1 MAEQLSG
8 VISKVGDRGTSFQL
22 EGDFSW
28 YSAFNPEQ
36 LCGAKAGDSVSFMFA
51 TKQDKNDPNKVYKNL
66 RGNLTIHAG
75 SPDPQPNRAAVSPL
89 PSAKKG
95 EPSLTR
101 VRLILRQ
108 NALTNAVNY
117 CTPESSPEQVLEI
130 AKLFEGWTSGDTDSM
145 KRPGSDPPLEKNAS
159 VYSEAFEGVSS

>member
-36 LCGAKAGDSVSFMFA
+36 LCGAKAGDTVSFMYA
-51 TKQDKNDPNKVYKNL
+51 TKQDKYDPEKIYKNI
-66 RGNLTIHAG
+66 RGNLTIHAS

-101 VRLILRQ
+101 ERLILRQ
-108 NALTNAVNY
+108 NALTNAVNFSN
-117 CTPESSPEQVLEI
+117 PESSVEQVLEI
-130 AKLFEGWTSGDTDSM
+130 ASLFEGWTSGDTDNL
-145 KRPGSDPPLEKNAS
+145 KRNGSDPTPDEATA
-159 VYSEAFEGVSS
+159 YAGAFEGVSS

>member
-36 LCGAKAGDSVSFMFA
+36 LCGAKAGDKVSFMYA
-51 TKQDKNDPNKVYKNL
+51 TKQYKNDPEKIYKNI
-66 RGNLTIHAG
+66 RGNLTIHAS

-101 VRLILRQ
+101 ERLILRQ
-108 NALTNAVNY
+108 NALTNAVNFSN
-117 CTPESSPEQVLEI
+117 PESSVEQVLEI
-130 AKLFEGWTSGDTDSM
+130 ASLFEGWTSGDTDNL
-145 KRPGSDPPLEKNAS
+145 KRNGSDPTPDEATA
-159 VYSEAFEGVSS
+159 YAGAFEGVSS

>member
-36 LCGAKAGDSVSFMFA
+36 LCGAKAGDKVSFMYA
-51 TKQDKNDPNKVYKNL
+51 TKQDKNDPEKIYKNI
-66 RGNLTIHAG
+66 RGNLTIHAS

-101 VRLILRQ
+101 ERLILRQ
-108 NALTNAVNY
+108 NALTNAVNFSN
-117 CTPESSPEQVLEI
+117 P
-130 AKLFEGWTSGDTDSM
+130 
-145 KRPGSDPPLEKNAS
+145 
-159 VYSEAFEGVSS
+159 